1 MATVLVCEI
10 KTIKAFIM
18 LKNHHMSFNQCIKN
32 CHVSSFNISLIPLLI
47 MLYL

>member
-1 MATVLVCEI
+1 MGTVLVGEV
-10 KTIKAFIM
+10 KMIKAFIM
-18 LKNHHMSFNQCIKN
+18 LKNHHMSFNQCINK